1 VKRIAI
7 LAITSAS
14 APLAPVRAGVEERA
28 FISEDLYVFL
38 HRGPSS
44 QFKIV
49 GTLTAGTPITV
60 TARNDDSGYA
70 EISDGQGKSRWA
82 ETRFLSD
89 SVSRRA
95 RLEEVERDLKKVHES
110 HEGSGAKFA
119 SYEEE
124 VRRLTRDNDKLKST
138 NRNSGW

>member
-14 APLAPVRAGVEERA
+14 APLAPVWAGVEERA

-49 GTLTAGTPITV
+49 GTLMAGTPITV
-60 TARNDDSGYA
+60 DQPQRRQRLRRGPRRP
-70 EISDGQGKSRWA
+70 GQ
-82 ETRFLSD
+82 E
-89 SVSRRA
+89 
-95 RLEEVERDLKKVHES
+95 RLGRGALPER
-110 HEGSGAKFA
+110 
-119 SYEEE
+119 
-124 VRRLTRDNDKLKST
+124 
-138 NRNSGW
+138 